1 MKREDIQKMAR
12 DIIESGA
19 VESDYIEYKKSAS
32 GRDTILKTAC
42 AFCNNYMNREIAG
55 SVPFQSDACSY
66 PRQASR
72 SWIVPCVCR

>member
-42 AFCNNYMNREIAG
+42 G
-55 SVPFQSDACSY
+55 Q
-66 PRQASR
+66 RQR
-72 SWIVPCVCR
+72 YHTQDRLRFLQ